1 MALFAS
7 INTSGSGLSAEQ
19 LRMDVIA
26 NNIANVNS
34 TRTEAGGPYRRQK
47 PVFMAKE
54 PQFVIDLGPFVR
66 APVWRIGQGV
76 RAVGIDTDDSPLR
89 KEYQPNH
96 PDADKDGYV
105 LLPNVNIVVEMT
117 DMIEATRAYEANV
130 TAMRSAKQMMMKSL
144 EIGR

>member
-1 MALFAS
+1 MGLFTS

-19 LRMDVIA
+19 LRMDVIS

-34 TRTEAGGPYRRQK
+34 SRTVAGGPYRRQK
-47 PVFMAKE
+47 AVFMAKE
-54 PQFVIDLGPFVR
+54 PQFIIDLGPFVR

-89 KEYQPNH
+89 KEYQPTH

>member
-1 MALFAS
+1 LALFTS

-19 LRMDVIA
+19 LRMDVIS

-47 PVFMAKE
+47 AVFMAKE
-54 PQFVIDLGPFVR
+54 PQFIIDMGPFVR

-89 KEYQPNH
+89 KEYQPTH

-105 LLPNVNIVVEMT
+105 LMPNVNIVVEMT

>member
-1 MALFAS
+1 MALFTS

-19 LRMDVIA
+19 LRMDVIS

-34 TRTEAGGPYRRQK
+34 TRTVAGGPYRRQK
-47 PVFMAKE
+47 AVFMAKE
-54 PQFVIDLGPFVR
+54 PQFIIDLGPFVR

-89 KEYQPNH
+89 KEYQPTH

>member
-1 MALFAS
+1 MALFTS

-19 LRMDVIA
+19 LRMDVIS

-47 PVFMAKE
+47 AVFMAKE
-54 PQFVIDLGPFVR
+54 PQFIIDMGPFVR

-89 KEYQPNH
+89 KEYQPTH

-105 LLPNVNIVVEMT
+105 LMPNVNIVVEMT

>member
-1 MALFAS
+1 LALFTS

-19 LRMDVIA
+19 LRMDVIS

-47 PVFMAKE
+47 AVFMAKE
-54 PQFVIDLGPFVR
+54 PQFIIDMGPFVR

-76 RAVGIDTDDSPLR
+76 RTVGIDTDDSPLR
-89 KEYQPNH
+89 KEYQPTH

-105 LLPNVNIVVEMT
+105 LMPNVNIVVEMT